1 MALEIFKLV
10 GSIFVDSEQA
20 NKSISKTDE
29 KAQNFGKTLLN
40 GVKTVGKWGAAVAKG
55 AAVATG
61 AAVTAVTAIG
71 TASTKSYAD
80 YEQLIGGVETLFGE
94 SARKV
99 RDYADA
105 AYRTAGLS
113 ANDYM
118 ETVTSFSASLLQS
131 LKGDTEKAAEA
142 GNRAVIDMADNANKM
157 GTDISSIQTAYQGFA
172 KQNYTMLDNLK
183 LGYGGTKQEMERLLA
198 DATKLSGIRYDISN
212 LSDVYEAIHVVQ
224 TELGITGTTA
234 KEAATTISGA
244 IGSMKSQ
251 WKNFLTALSGEG
263 WDIGVYVENL
273 VDSIATVV
281 DNLIPRI
288 QAFLPNI
295 VDGIEILAET
305 LIPKIPPVIESLL
318 PGVLNGAVALVQALV
333 HAAPGIV
340 QMLVGILPAL
350 LSAVAQ
356 LTIAIID
363 RLPDIVRSICA
374 ALPTLIPPL
383 IDGIV
388 RLFVSLCENFGAILQ
403 PIIEVLPEV
412 IVAIVDALLDNL
424 PTLIDGVIAL
434 AVGVVGAT
442 GQIIEKL
449 VPMIPH
455 IVQAIVKAIPNNIHA
470 LFNGIWQIHEAL
482 LDLAGS
488 LVTGLWDWAKNCWQV
503 LVDDVLA
510 PIATWIYDHVI
521 TPIVDFFVGLWDS
534 IQSIFS
540 AVGTW
545 VYDTIIAP
553 VAGFFVG
560 LWNKIVDTFHM
571 VIDPW
576 IEICKRAAALVYD
589 KIIAPVQEFF
599 VGLWADITALW
610 GTVSGWVNEMI
621 VQPVVNAVNDIW
633 RKLKEGAVQAWEGI
647 KGVFGSVAD
656 FFGNVFSKAWKKVKD
671 IFSTGG
677 KIFDGIK
684 DGIVKAFTTVVNAI
698 IKGINK
704 VVKIP
709 FDGINWALKKLKSI
723 SILGVSPFDWIKLIS
738 VPEIPQLARGGV
750 LEKGQTG
757 LLEGNG
763 AEAVVPL
770 ENNRKWIRAVA
781 QDMDAAVGGISGSR
795 VEAVLLD
802 ILNTLGEL
810 LGAGIYLD
818 TGALVGGLAKPL
830 DQKFGQIAAR
840 KARA

>member
-10 GSIFVDSEQA
+10 GSIFIDNDKA

-29 KAQNFGKTLLN
+29 KAQKVGKTLLS
-40 GVKTVGKWGAAVAKG
+40 GIKTAGKWGAALAKG
-55 AAVATG
+55 AAITT
-61 AAVTAVTAIG
+61 AAAATAVTALG
-71 TASTKSYAD
+71 TVATKSYAD
-80 YEQLIGGVETLFGE
+80 YEQLIGGVETLFGK
-94 SARKV
+94 SAAVVER
-99 RDYADA
+99 YAEDA
-105 AYRTAGLS
+105 YKTAGLS

-131 LKGDTEKAAEA
+131 LKGDTVKAAEA
-142 GNRAVIDMADNANKM
+142 GNQAVIDMADNANKM
-157 GTDISSIQTAYQGFA
+157 GTDIQSIQNAYQGFA

-198 DATKLSGIRYDISN
+198 DAERFSGIRYDISN
-212 LSDVYEAIHVVQ
+212 LNDVYSAIHVVQ

-234 KEAATTISGA
+234 KEAATTISGS
-244 IGSMKSQ
+244 IGSMKSA
-251 WKNFLTALSGEG
+251 WKNLLTAFSGDG
-263 WDIGVYVENL
+263 FDVRNYVNRF
-273 VDSIATVV
+273 VDSVATVA
-281 DNLIPRI
+281 DNIVPRI

-295 VDGIEILAET
+295 VEGLQTLVAG
-305 LIPKIPPVIESLL
+305 LIPKIPPILQALL
-318 PGVLNGAVALVQALV
+318 PGLVNGSVALVQALV
-333 HAAPGIV
+333 NAFPRLAQLLIGAA
-340 QMLVGILPAL
+340 PAL
-350 LSAVAQ
+350 LSGIVQ
-356 LTIAIID
+356 LVESIINS
-363 RLPDIVRSICA
+363 LPDVVESICA

-383 IDGIV
+383 INGIV
-388 RLFVSLCENFGAILQ
+388 RLFVSLFENFGAIIQ

-412 IVAIVDALLDNL
+412 IVAIVDALLDNT
-424 PTLIDGVIAL
+424 PTLIDGAIAL

-449 VPMIPH
+449 VPMIPY
-455 IVQAIVKAIPNNIHA
+455 IVQAIVEAILNNIPTI
-470 LFNGIWQIHEAL
+470 LGGIWQIIEAIFGL
-482 LDLAGS
+482 VGS
-488 LVTGLWDWAKNCWQV
+488 LVTGLWDYAKNCWQV

-510 PIATWIYDHVI
+510 PIASWIYDHVI
-521 TPIVDFFVGLWDS
+521 TPIV
-534 IQSIFS
+534 
-540 AVGTW
+540 
-545 VYDTIIAP
+545 
-553 VAGFFVG
+553 GFFTD
-560 LWNKIVDTFHM
+560 LWESIVRSFHT

-576 IEICKRAAALVYD
+576 VEIIKRAVALV
-589 KIIAPVQEFF
+589 
-599 VGLWADITALW
+599 
-610 GTVSGWVNEMI
+610 NEKI
-621 VQPVVNAVNDIW
+621 VQPVIEAVTGAW
-633 RKLKEGAVQAWEGI
+633 KKLKDGAVQAWEGI
-647 KGVFGSVAD
+647 KGVFSPVAD
-656 FFGNVFSKAWKKVKD
+656 FFGNIFSKAWKKVKD
-671 IFSTGG
+671 VFSTGG

-723 SILGVSPFDWIKLIS
+723 SILGVSPFDWIKLIG
-738 VPEIPQLARGGV
+738 VPEIPQLACGGV

-802 ILNTLGEL
+802 ILHTLGEL

>member
-10 GSIFVDSEQA
+10 GSIFVDNEKA

-29 KAQNFGKTLLN
+29 KAQDFGKTLLN
-40 GVKTVGKWGAAVAKG
+40 GVKTVGKWGAAVAKV
-55 AAVATG
+55 ATLATG
-61 AAVTAVTAIG
+61 AAVTAVTAVG

-94 SARKV
+94 SAQKV

-131 LKGDTEKAAEA
+131 LEGDTERAAEA
-142 GNRAVIDMADNANKM
+142 GNQAVIDMADNANKM

-212 LSDVYEAIHVVQ
+212 LGDVYEAIHVVQ

-251 WKNFLTALSGEG
+251 WANFLTALSGTG

-273 VDSIATVV
+273 VDSVETVV

-288 QAFLPNI
+288 QAFLPNV
-295 VDGIEILAET
+295 VDGIEMLAET
-305 LIPKIPPVIESLL
+305 LVPKIPPLIESLL
-318 PGVLNGAVALVQALV
+318 PGVLDGAVALVQTV
-333 HAAPGIV
+333 VQEAPSII
-340 QMLVGILPAL
+340 QMLVGVLPAL
-350 LSAVAQ
+350 LDAVVQ
-356 LTIAIID
+356 LTESIID
-363 RLPDIVRSICA
+363 LLPDIVQSICA
-374 ALPTLIPPL
+374 ALPSLIPPL
-383 IDGIV
+383 LNGVV
-388 RLFVSLCENFGAILQ
+388 RLIVTLCQNIGAIIQ
-403 PIIEVLPEV
+403 PIIEALPDV
-412 IVAIVDALLDNL
+412 IMAIVNTLLDNL
-424 PTLIDGVIAL
+424 PALTDGVYAL
-434 AVGVVGAT
+434 IVGLVGAT

-449 VPMIPH
+449 VPMIPV
-455 IVQAIVKAIPNNIHA
+455 IISAIVDAILENIPTI
-470 LFNGIWQIHEAL
+470 LNGLWQVREAIFGL
-482 LDLAGS
+482 VGS
-488 LVTGLWDWAKNCWQV
+488 FVTGLWDYAKNYWQV
-503 LVDDVLA
+503 LVDSVLA
-510 PIATWIYDHVI
+510 PIASWIYDHVI
-521 TPIVDFFVGLWDS
+521 API
-534 IQSIFS
+534 
-540 AVGTW
+540 
-545 VYDTIIAP
+545 
-553 VAGFFVG
+553 AGFFTG
-560 LWNKIVDTFHM
+560 LWENIVSTFHTI
-571 VIDPW
+571 IDPW
-576 IEICKRAAALVYD
+576 IEIIKRASTL
-589 KIIAPVQEFF
+589 
-599 VGLWADITALW
+599 
-610 GTVSGWVNEMI
+610 VNEKI
-621 VQPVVNAVNDIW
+621 VQPVIETVTGAW
-633 RKLKEGAVQAWEGI
+633 ESLKNGAVQAWEGI
-647 KGVFGSVAD
+647 KNVFGSVAE
-656 FFGNVFSKAWKKVKD
+656 FFGNIFSKAWEKVKNV
-671 IFSTGG
+671 FSTGG

-684 DGIVKAFTTVVNAI
+684 DGIVNAFTTVVTAI

-704 VVKIP
+704 VVKVP
-709 FDGINWALKKLKSI
+709 FDAINWALQKLKSI
-723 SILGVSPFDWIKLIS
+723 SILGVSPFDWIKLIN
-738 VPEIPQLARGGV
+738 VPEIPELASGGV

-781 QDMDAAVGGISGSR
+781 QDMDTAVGGATGSR

-802 ILNTLGEL
+802 ILHTLTEL
-810 LGAGIYLD
+810 TGIGIYLD
-818 TGALVGGLAKPL
+818 TGALVGGLAGPL